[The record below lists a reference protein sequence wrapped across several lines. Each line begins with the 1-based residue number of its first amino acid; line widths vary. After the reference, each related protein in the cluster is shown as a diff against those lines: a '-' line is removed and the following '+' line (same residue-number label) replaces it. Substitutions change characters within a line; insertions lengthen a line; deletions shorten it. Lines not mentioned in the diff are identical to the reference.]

1 MFATTLTSDILK
13 RHLHDALSF
22 GALDI
27 RDVDNGEEPFLYS
40 SGFYGPGYVDIKGLI
55 SKSSFTRSAVYYS
68 AIKFDAEYPDARINL
83 VAANVTGGMIPGWL
97 FAECLRRF
105 YCKPVSYVYVR
116 DTRKRGGHKE
126 LITGL
131 QHVDCPS
138 RTIVI
143 EELVNYAETT
153 INSVLALRE
162 AGFEVNHAACI
173 LFYDNPIA
181 KANLIKYKIHMTYL
195 FTLPQLLDMAVKGN
209 FYSQSLVDAY
219 LKFLDDP
226 AAWQKQRGL
235 TPVKNG
241 GTQ

>member
-1 MFATTLTSDILK
+1 
-13 RHLHDALSF
+13 
-22 GALDI
+22 
-27 RDVDNGEEPFLYS
+27 
-40 SGFYGPGYVDIKGLI
+40 
-55 SKSSFTRSAVYYS
+55 
-68 AIKFDAEYPDARINL
+68 
-83 VAANVTGGMIPGWL
+83 MIPGWL

-105 YCKPVSYVYVR
+105 YCEPVLYVYVR
-116 DTRKRGGHKE
+116 DTRKKGGQKE

-181 KANLIKYKIHMTYL
+181 KANLIKHKISMTCL
-195 FTLPQLLDMAVKGN
+195 FTLPQLLKAAVKYD
-209 FYSQSLVDAY
+209 FYSQSLVDGY

-241 GTQ
+241 GTR